1 MTGHSPSSAP
11 RRTAGRY
18 LSLAGLAAV
27 AACAGTTSRVE
38 STGDVAVARDSVADT
53 TVTTTT
59 TAGTTAGTTGN
70 ARTFIAAWPEKQRET
85 ASTLIAKYGEP
96 DAAGPTMLAWHDRE
110 PFTMIE
116 VHRNEVPHNFPMPH
130 ADYLT
135 QTIKHTVPADKLAD
149 LYQFDGS
156 VWFHRTRGELSAQC
170 DKVPMNLLALNLAHD
185 VISGKRTVD
194 DARAFYAT
202 TATAYMQGDST
213 STYVTGLT
221 FPTEP
226 NAADPDKPHQK

>member
-1 MTGHSPSSAP
+1 MTAPSPTSAP
-11 RRTAGRY
+11 RRAAGMY
-18 LSLAGLAAV
+18 LGIAGLAAL

-38 STGDVAVARDSVADT
+38 STGDVAMARDTVADT

-59 TAGTTAGTTGN
+59 TAGTPATTPAS
-70 ARTFIAAWPEKQRET
+70 ARTVIAAWPEKQRET
-85 ASTLIAKYGEP
+85 ASSLIERYGEP
-96 DAAGPTMLAWHDRE
+96 DAAGPTMLAWHNRE

-116 VHRNEVPHNFPMPH
+116 IHRTEVPHNFPMPH
-130 ADYLT
+130 VDYLT
-135 QTIKHTVPADKLAD
+135 QTIKHSVPADKLDD

-156 VWFHRTRGELSAQC
+156 VWYHRTRGELSAQC

-202 TATAYMQGDST
+202 TAMAYMQGDST
-213 STYVTGLT
+213 STYVTGLM